1 MTTLSWGVLGA
12 SYFAIEHMIPALQQA
27 AGVRVHGIA
36 SRELAKAE
44 AVAEQFDLAQAYG
57 DYESLLADPAIDV
70 VYNPLPNHLHVP
82 WTVKAARAGKH
93 VLCEKPIA
101 LDAAEAA
108 SLIPVRDETGL
119 QIQEAYV
126 VLHHP
131 QWQRVRALVREGRI
145 GRLRAIQGWFS
156 YRLEDPENIR
166 NKREMGGGGLL
177 DIGVYPL
184 LTGRYVFDAEPVRV
198 FAAIERHPT
207 WDVDVLTSAVLAFPD
222 GILNFTC
229 STLLAGHQHMVVHG
243 DEGRIELPDPFA
255 QSPSRE
261 AQIAESTVRA
271 RSGSPS
277 TRRSRRWRRSIS
289 TCRRPRR
296 SARPCGARRRRP
308 SRWKSRSRCC
318 ASSTRSRARARAAGG
333 RRSAAEHWM
342 LRAARAAITGRI
354 RPGRG

>member
-12 SYFAIEHMIPALQQA
+12 SLFAIEHMMPALQQA

-44 AVAEQFDLAQAYG
+44 AVAERFGFAQAYG
-57 DYESLLADPAIDV
+57 DYEALLADPAIDV

-108 SLIPVRDETGL
+108 SLIPVRNETGL

-156 YRLEDPENIR
+156 YRLEDPDNIR

-184 LTGRYVFDAEPVRV
+184 LTARYVFGAEPVRV

-261 AQIAESTVRA
+261 ARIAIHGSGEIWEPFDAEVETLAKINQYVLQAEAFCAAVRGEAPPAFPLEESIKMLRILDA
-271 RSGSPS
+271 LSRSGESG
-277 TRRSRRWRRSIS
+277 RWEEV
-289 TCRRPRR
+289 
-296 SARPCGARRRRP
+296 GA
-308 SRWKSRSRCC
+308 
-318 ASSTRSRARARAAGG
+318 
-333 RRSAAEHWM
+333 
-342 LRAARAAITGRI
+342 
-354 RPGRG
+354 

>member
-44 AVAEQFDLAQAYG
+44 AVAERFGLAQAYG
-57 DYESLLADPAIDV
+57 DYDSLLADPAIDV

-156 YRLEDPENIR
+156 YRLEDPDNIR

-184 LTGRYVFDAEPVRV
+184 LTARYVFGAEPVRV

-261 AQIAESTVRA
+261 AQIKIFGSGEIWEPDDADVETLAKVNQYVLQAEAFCAAVRGEAPPAFPLEESIKMLRILDALA
-271 RSGSPS
+271 RSGESG
-277 TRRSRRWRRSIS
+277 RWEEV
-289 TCRRPRR
+289 
-296 SARPCGARRRRP
+296 GA
-308 SRWKSRSRCC
+308 
-318 ASSTRSRARARAAGG
+318 
-333 RRSAAEHWM
+333 
-342 LRAARAAITGRI
+342 
-354 RPGRG
+354 

>member
-12 SYFAIEHMIPALQQA
+12 SLFAIEHMIPALQQA

-44 AVAEQFDLAQAYG
+44 AVAERFGLAQAYG
-57 DYESLLADPAIDV
+57 DYDSLLADPAIDV

-156 YRLEDPENIR
+156 YRLEDPDNIR

-261 AQIAESTVRA
+261 AQISDLRFGRDLGAGRRGRRDAGEGQSVRA
-271 RSGSPS
+271 AGRSVLRGRAGRGAAGLPAG
-277 TRRSRRWRRSIS
+277 RVDQDDAH
-289 TCRRPRR
+289 PR
-296 SARPCGARRRRP
+296 
-308 SRWKSRSRCC
+308 
-318 ASSTRSRARARAAGG
+318 RARALRRERPVGG
-333 RRSAAEHWM
+333 SRRLSTGCYG
-342 LRAARAAITGRI
+342 LRALL
-354 RPGRG
+354 

>member
-12 SYFAIEHMIPALQQA
+12 SLFAIEHMMPALQQA

-44 AVAEQFDLAQAYG
+44 AVVERFGFAQALRRLRG
-57 DYESLLADPAIDV
+57 PARRSRDRRGLQPAAQPSSR
-70 VYNPLPNHLHVP
+70 PL
-82 WTVKAARAGKH
+82 TVKAARAGKH

-156 YRLEDPENIR
+156 YRLEDPDNIR

-184 LTGRYVFDAEPVRV
+184 LTGRYVFGAEPVRV

-261 AQIAESTVRA
+261 ARIAIYGSGEIWEPGRRGRRDAGEGQSVRAAGRSVLRGRAGEAPPAFPLEESIKMLRILDALA
-271 RSGSPS
+271 RSGESG
-277 TRRSRRWRRSIS
+277 RWEEV
-289 TCRRPRR
+289 
-296 SARPCGARRRRP
+296 GA
-308 SRWKSRSRCC
+308 
-318 ASSTRSRARARAAGG
+318 
-333 RRSAAEHWM
+333 
-342 LRAARAAITGRI
+342 
-354 RPGRG
+354 